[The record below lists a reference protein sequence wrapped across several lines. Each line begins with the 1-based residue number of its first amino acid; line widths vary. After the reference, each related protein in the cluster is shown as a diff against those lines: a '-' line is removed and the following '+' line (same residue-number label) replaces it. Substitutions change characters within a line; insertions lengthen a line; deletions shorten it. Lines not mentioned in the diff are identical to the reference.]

1 MGLRV
6 LSAGAARDLSW
17 GSNPSRTLPGPAPV
31 EPRGVLYPARGAAG
45 AAAGSAAALTSA
57 RLCPFPHQGEF
68 PSHQLGS
75 CTGLCAHG
83 PFILTALSLG
93 TTMGYGATGAE
104 RWCGKAFVLGRQW
117 HPSRTL
123 PGPAP
128 VEPRG
133 VPYLSRGAAG
143 AAAGKA
149 AVLTS
154 ARLCPFPRQGEFPSH
169 QLGSCT
175 GLCAHGS
182 FIDSAEPGD
191 HNGLRGYGC

>member
-31 EPRGVLYPARGAAG
+31 EPRGVLYPATGAAG

-104 RWCGKAFVLGRQW
+104 RWCGKGFVLGRQW

-133 VPYLSRGAAG
+133 SRTLPSERQARQPGRPPCSPAL
-143 AAAGKA
+143 
-149 AVLTS
+149 VS
-154 ARLCPFPRQGEFPSH
+154 APSPIR
-169 QLGSCT
+169 
-175 GLCAHGS
+175 GS
-182 FIDSAEPGD
+182 FRLT
-191 HNGLRGYGC
+191 N